1 MPPPCHILQSHAGI
15 RKRKEPP
22 VFHGF
27 TFSNEKP
34 LPVLKTAVF
43 REVWPLPEKITEC
56 RIDDAWALDYLISGS
71 VRIRCGGVWRER
83 PVRTAHLYPPG
94 TPYQED
100 WLGSAVLRGA
110 YIIFS
115 GECALLEKLTD
126 NPYHYARI
134 SDRKGV
140 LESLLRE
147 CALLAGKSGNAGYF
161 ETLPVFFQILAL
173 FGSVKKADDGL
184 ECDYTWSETPFNG
197 ESLSHRTIGYLERNF
212 RKKLN
217 MAGIARALGTS
228 VSSLEHKFKT
238 ETGQT
243 VVEALR
249 RIRIEQSIPM
259 LLRNVPLKEIAE
271 ATGFPN
277 EFYYSKVFRRECGK
291 SPAEYR
297 KSAKD

>member
-1 MPPPCHILQSHAGI
+1 M
-15 RKRKEPP
+15 
-22 VFHGF
+22 FHGF
-27 TFSNEKP
+27 TFANDSP

-43 REVWPLPEKITEC
+43 RELRPLPEKISDC

-71 VRIRCGGVWRER
+71 VRIWCGGAWRER

-94 TPYQED
+94 TPYRED
-100 WLGSAVLRGA
+100 WSGGTALCSA
-110 YIIFS
+110 YIVFS
-115 GECALLEKLTD
+115 GQCALLEKLTD
-126 NPYHYARI
+126 NPCHYARI
-134 SDRKGV
+134 SDPEGI

-147 CALLAGKSGNAGYF
+147 CAILAGKFGNAGYF
-161 ETLPVFFQILAL
+161 ETLPLFFRILSQL
-173 FGSVKKADDGL
+173 GSVRKADDGW
-184 ECDYTWSETPFNG
+184 ECDYDLSETLFGG

-238 ETGQT
+238 ETGRT
-243 VVEALR
+243 VVETLR

-277 EFYYSKVFRRECGK
+277 EFYYSKVFRRECGE

-297 KSAKD
+297 KCIKD